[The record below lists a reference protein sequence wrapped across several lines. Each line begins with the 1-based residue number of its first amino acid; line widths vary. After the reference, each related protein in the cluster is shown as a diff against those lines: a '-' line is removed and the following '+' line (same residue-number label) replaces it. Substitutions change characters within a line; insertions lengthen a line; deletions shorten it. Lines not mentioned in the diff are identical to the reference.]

1 MRAALQRPQP
11 YPKTLSRAV
20 QWEVMR
26 VFQPDARTLVVRWRM
41 SWTPTLFGMPLWL
54 EEPEPMARPESADGA
69 VSVCVARLVDSLKTA
84 EKSLERGLS
93 EVDASSSAAAAL
105 NDALRNLRDG
115 VQQSQALASEV
126 VAAEA
131 AVESLPGA
139 GWLLKDDAQSAK
151 VRAELAAM
159 REETTSRVTGS
170 STFVLDADG
179 RIASHADML
188 DFDDLLSR
196 AALEKA
202 RQPEAPSSSGPA
214 GAASREAAAQEERE
228 MEAATS
234 KADALFQ
241 LCIAMQLPE
250 SSPWQWR
257 LDVIRQLLWETFIR
271 DEDTDDEMRISIT
284 REDFDE
290 LVTLIIAAITFV
302 LVASTSYLAYWLVFV
317 APELPA
323 QISQFSDLRPAQDAL
338 RGDNR
343 WMTSAMSSVSNALQP
358 SLFR

>member
-1 MRAALQRPQP
+1 MSRAA
-11 YPKTLSRAV
+11 
-20 QWEVMR
+20 QWEAVR

-54 EEPEPMARPESADGA
+54 EEPAEQPQPESADVA
-69 VSVCVARLVDSLKTA
+69 VSVVVARLVDSLKSA

-115 VQQSQALASEV
+115 VQQSQSLASEV
-126 VAAEA
+126 LAAEA
-131 AVESLPGA
+131 AVENLPGA
-139 GWLLKDDAQSAK
+139 GWLLKDDVQAAK

-170 STFVLDADG
+170 STFVLDAEG
-179 RIASHADML
+179 RVISHADML
-188 DFDDLLSR
+188 DFDDVLSR
-196 AALEKA
+196 SALDSVL
-202 RQPEAPSSSGPA
+202 QQEATSSGA
-214 GAASREAAAQEERE
+214 EAAASREAAVQEERE
-228 MEAATS
+228 REAATS

-250 SSPWQWR
+250 CSPWQWR
-257 LDVIRQLLWETFIR
+257 LDVIRQLLWEAFIR
-271 DEDTDDEMRISIT
+271 DEDTDDEMRIAIT

-323 QISQFSDLRPAQDAL
+323 QISQFSDLKPAQDAL

-343 WMTSAMSSVSNALQP
+343 WMSSAMSSLSNALQP